1 MDQQSRIFVAG
12 HRGLVGSA
20 LTRRLEGDGYTG
32 VIVRNRSELDLTN
45 GPAVSAFFREF
56 EPEYVFLA
64 AAKVGGIRANLEHP
78 AEFIQTNLAIQD
90 SVIHSAHAT
99 GVKRLIFFGSN
110 CAYPKECAQP
120 MAEEVLT
127 TGPLEPSSEP
137 YAMAKLAGMKMC
149 QSYNQQYGDRF
160 ISVIPATVYGP
171 NDNFDPNSA
180 HVLSALMARFQKA
193 KQENLGEA
201 VVWGTGTPRREFI
214 YAEDLA
220 DACMHLM
227 TMEEEPL
234 RAVAEGSR
242 WVLNAGSGADQSI
255 LELAAQ
261 IKDAVGF
268 QGDLVPDPTQPDGIS
283 RRLLDSSRLQSTGWS
298 SRTKLADGLEDTFR
312 WYQESLLN
320 PADRKA

>member
-120 MAEEVLT
+120 MAEEVLA

-201 VVWGTGTPRREFI
+201 VVWGTNIT
-214 YAEDLA
+214 
-220 DACMHLM
+220 
-227 TMEEEPL
+227 
-234 RAVAEGSR
+234 
-242 WVLNAGSGADQSI
+242 
-255 LELAAQ
+255 
-261 IKDAVGF
+261 
-268 QGDLVPDPTQPDGIS
+268 
-283 RRLLDSSRLQSTGWS
+283 
-298 SRTKLADGLEDTFR
+298 
-312 WYQESLLN
+312 
-320 PADRKA
+320 